1 MSLTDQFIVDGTFK
15 VEKLEELVDSAD
27 GIGADRLISYKVK
40 DEGKGKGK
48 SAKFEKVKNVTVSDA
63 LTLDAGITVVVDV
76 KKLTRL
82 FVPTAGDVHFLCY
95 DVKVSKDT
103 GEFPEGLQASAVD
116 QFDIATPQG
125 LFDIKKPKRLCTPVV
140 DTGKV
145 DDVPDVLPLMCYSA
159 KLAEEEAKHGNVK
172 DLPVTALFLGEPKN
186 HTVDVKKK
194 RELCFIS
201 TITVPVLDP

>member
-40 DEGKGKGK
+40 DEGKGK

-140 DTGKV
+140 DTGEV

-172 DLPVTALFLGEPKN
+172 DLPVTALFWGEPKN
-186 HTVDVKKK
+186 HTVDVKKE